1 MKSNRFALIGA
12 FLIGALVIVAI
23 AFALFFGGA
32 LGKTKSRAVMVFRG
46 NVTGLEVGTPVQFRG
61 MKIGE
66 VKRVRTIYNPDTRQV
81 LFPVYAEFTGTIE
94 VPGYE
99 KSSDAPGVRDA
110 WLSGMVQRG
119 LRASLQT
126 KSFVT
131 GQQMIMLDFEEAKE
145 PVFAKVEPSLLEIPT
160 TISPNESLVETF
172 KELPVRE
179 MVIEGR
185 QMLNNI
191 NALMVDAQGKPG
203 PLPRSLV
210 QITSLAQSL
219 DQRLVDISKELV
231 AATKDARTTL
241 ATTQDALLSFKQTS
255 NLVGTKADSLGNA
268 FESNSKDI
276 AQLTRKMG
284 DSLSAFEK
292 TLAKVEGSLSKVDQS
307 LITIDR
313 GIGNAE
319 KTLDQV
325 GFILSDDSPLGHGL
339 AKSLEEVSAA
349 AKSLRHTVDA
359 INRKPNSLLFGSKDE
374 QK

>member
-12 FLIGALVIVAI
+12 FIIGALCIGAV
-23 AFALFFGGA
+23 AFALFFGGSF
-32 LGKTKSRAVMVFRG
+32 GKSKSRAVMVFRG

-66 VKRVRTIYNPDTRQV
+66 VKRVRTIYNPVDRQV

-131 GQQMIMLDFEEAKE
+131 GQQMIMLDFEEVKP
-145 PVFAKVEPSLLEIPT
+145 PVFAKIEPTLLEIPT

-191 NALMVDAQGKPG
+191 NQLMVDAQGKPG
-203 PLPRSLV
+203 PLPMVLKQIAELSQTIEAKIPTLSNEILLTTKETRATLV
-210 QITSLAQSL
+210 SARGAINSLAQTSTM
-219 DQRLVDISKELV
+219 IG
-231 AATKDARTTL
+231 ARTEKLGNTL
-241 ATTQDALLSFKQTS
+241 ELGVKDFSSLTGRVQ
-255 NLVGTKADSLGNA
+255 DSLNA
-268 FESNSKDI
+268 FD
-276 AQLTRKMG
+276 
-284 DSLSAFEK
+284 K
-292 TLAKVEGSLSKVDQS
+292 TLAKAENSMLRIDQS
-307 LITIDR
+307 LAVLDR
-313 GIGNAE
+313 GIGSTEN
-319 KTLDQV
+319 TL
-325 GFILSDDSPLGHGL
+325 GKIEFALSDDSAIGYGL

-349 AKSLRHTVDA
+349 AKALRQTVEA
-359 INRKPNSLLFGSKDE
+359 IKRKPNSLLIGNSANAN
-374 QK
+374 

>member
-12 FLIGALVIVAI
+12 FLIGALLIVAI

-66 VKRVRTIYNPDTRQV
+66 VKRVRTIYNPDNRQV

-131 GQQMIMLDFEEAKE
+131 GQQMIMLDFEEVKE
-145 PVFAKVEPSLLEIPT
+145 PVFAKIEPSLLEIPT

-172 KELPVRE
+172 RELPVRE

-185 QMLNNI
+185 RMLNSI

-203 PLPRSLV
+203 PLPKSLI
-210 QITSLAQSL
+210 QITTLAQSL
-219 DQRLVDISKELV
+219 DQRLVDVSKELV

-255 NLVGTKADSLGNA
+255 HLVGTKADSLGNA

-276 AQLTRKMG
+276 SVLTRKMG
-284 DSLSAFEK
+284 DSLLVFEK
-292 TLAKVEGSLSKVDQS
+292 AMVKVEGSLSRVDQS
-307 LITIDR
+307 LVTIDR
-313 GIGNAE
+313 GIGSAE
-319 KTLDQV
+319 RTLDQM
-325 GFILSDDSPLGHGL
+325 GFMLSDDSALGHGL

-359 INRKPNSLLFGSKDE
+359 INRKPSSLLFGNKDE

>member
-12 FLIGALVIVAI
+12 FLIGAVLIVAI
-23 AFALFFGGA
+23 AFALFFGGS
-32 LGKTKSRAVMVFRG
+32 LGKTKSRALMVFRG
-46 NVTGLEVGTPVQFRG
+46 NVTGLEIGTPVQFRG

-66 VKRVRTIYNPDTRQV
+66 VKRVRTIYNPDDRQV

-145 PVFAKVEPSLLEIPT
+145 PVFAKIEPNLLEIPT

-185 QMLNNI
+185 QMLSNLNL
-191 NALMVDAQGKPG
+191 LMVDGQGKPG
-203 PLPRSLV
+203 PLPTMLK
-210 QITSLAQSL
+210 QLTTLTQSIDAKIPGL
-219 DQRLVDISKELV
+219 NQEVVLT
-231 AATKDARTTL
+231 AKDTRTTL
-241 ATTQDALLSFKQTS
+241 ASAREALSNLSQTS
-255 NLVGTKADSLGNA
+255 SLISGKVDKLGGA
-268 FESNSKDI
+268 LEGNSKDFS
-276 AQLTRKMG
+276 QMTQRVQE
-284 DSLSAFEK
+284 SLATFDK
-292 TLAKVEGSLSKVDQS
+292 ALARVEGSLAKVDQG
-307 LITIDR
+307 LLTIDR
-313 GIGNAE
+313 GVGRAE
-319 KTLDQV
+319 KTL
-325 GFILSDDSPLGHGL
+325 GHIEFALSDDSLIGFGL
-339 AKSLEEVSAA
+339 AKSLEDVSAA
-349 AKSLRHTVDA
+349 AKSLRYAVDA
-359 INRKPNSLLFGSKDE
+359 INRKPSSLVFGNKDGN
-374 QK
+374 

>member
-1 MKSNRFALIGA
+1 
-12 FLIGALVIVAI
+12 
-23 AFALFFGGA
+23 
-32 LGKTKSRAVMVFRG
+32 VMVFRG

-66 VKRVRTIYNPDTRQV
+66 VKRVRTIYNPDNRQV

-292 TLAKVEGSLSKVDQS
+292 TLTKVEGSLSKVDQS
-307 LITIDR
+307 LVTIDR

-325 GFILSDDSPLGHGL
+325 GFILSDDSPLGYGL

-349 AKSLRHTVDA
+349 ARSLRHTVDA

>member
-32 LGKTKSRAVMVFRG
+32 LGKTKSRAIMVFRG

-66 VKRVRTIYNPDTRQV
+66 VKRVRTIYNPEDRQV

-131 GQQMIMLDFEEAKE
+131 GQQMIMLDFEEAKP
-145 PVFAKVEPSLLEIPT
+145 PVFSKIEPTLLEIPT

-185 QMLNNI
+185 QMLNSI

-203 PLPRSLV
+203 PLPVMLK
-210 QITSLAQSL
+210 QIATLSQSIDAKVPL
-219 DQRLVDISKELV
+219 LSSELV
-231 AATKDARTTL
+231 ATSKETRATL
-241 ATTQDALLSFKQTS
+241 ASAKAAMASFNGVANVVGKNVD
-255 NLVGTKADSLGNA
+255 NLG
-268 FESNSKDI
+268 
-276 AQLTRKMG
+276 
-284 DSLSAFEK
+284 SAFEGTTKDFSQLSLRVQQSLSVFDK
-292 TLAKVEGSLSKVDQS
+292 TLASVEGSLSKIDKS
-307 LITIDR
+307 LETLEHAVGTADKTLEQ
-313 GIGNAE
+313 IGNA
-319 KTLDQV
+319 LA
-325 GFILSDDSPLGHGL
+325 DDSSLGYNL
-339 AKSLEEVSAA
+339 TKTLEEVSAA
-349 AKSLRHTVDA
+349 AKSLRYTFDA
-359 INRKPNSLLFGSKDE
+359 INRKPNSLLFGNKSD
-374 QK
+374 QQ

>member
-12 FLIGALVIVAI
+12 FLIGALVIIAI

-66 VKRVRTIYNPDTRQV
+66 VKRVRTIYNPEDRQV

-131 GQQMIMLDFEEAKE
+131 GQQMIMLDFEEAKP
-145 PVFAKVEPSLLEIPT
+145 PVFSKIEPTLLEIPT

-185 QMLNNI
+185 QMLNSI

-203 PLPRSLV
+203 PLPAMLREIGTL
-210 QITSLAQSL
+210 
-219 DQRLVDISKELV
+219 SKSIDSRIPALSNELL
-231 AATKDARTTL
+231 RTTQEAR
-241 ATTQDALLSFKQTS
+241 ATLLSARVAITNFDTTTNAIGK
-255 NLVGTKADSLGNA
+255 KADNLG
-268 FESNSKDI
+268 
-276 AQLTRKMG
+276 
-284 DSLSAFEK
+284 SAFEGSAKDFSLLSSRVQQSLSVFDK
-292 TLAKVEGSLSKVDQS
+292 TLSTVEGSLARIDKS
-307 LITIDR
+307 LETLDR
-313 GIGNAE
+313 GVGSAE
-319 KTLDQV
+319 KTLGQI
-325 GFILSDDSPLGHGL
+325 GFTLSEDSVLGYGL
-339 AKSLEEVSAA
+339 TKSLDEVSAA
-349 AKSLRHTVDA
+349 AKSLRYTVDS
-359 INRKPNSLLFGSKDE
+359 INRRPNSLLLGNKDD
-374 QK
+374 KK

>member
-12 FLIGALVIVAI
+12 FLIGALLIVAI

-32 LGKTKSRAVMVFRG
+32 LGKTKSRAIMVFRG

-66 VKRVRTIYNPDTRQV
+66 VKRVRTIYNPDNRQV

-131 GQQMIMLDFEEAKE
+131 GQQMIMLDFEEAKP
-145 PVFAKVEPSLLEIPT
+145 PVFAKIEPSLLEIPT

-185 QMLNNI
+185 QMLSNI
-191 NALMVDAQGKPG
+191 NQLMVDAQGRPG
-203 PLPRSLV
+203 PLPTALRQMTALS
-210 QITSLAQSL
+210 QSIDAKVPIL
-219 DQRLVDISKELV
+219 SNELV
-231 AATKDARTTL
+231 ATTRETRETIAMAKSAITNFSQTTSTIGARADKLGATVDTSAKDFSILTQRVQESL
-241 ATTQDALLSFKQTS
+241 AVFDKS
-255 NLVGTKADSLGNA
+255 
-268 FESNSKDI
+268 
-276 AQLTRKMG
+276 
-284 DSLSAFEK
+284 
-292 TLAKVEGSLSKVDQS
+292 LAKVETSLVRVDQS
-307 LITIDR
+307 LMVLDR
-313 GIGNAE
+313 GVGSAE
-319 KTLDQV
+319 RTLGQIEFV
-325 GFILSDDSPLGHGL
+325 LADDSGL
-339 AKSLEEVSAA
+339 NYGLTKGLDEIAAA
-349 AKSLRHTVDA
+349 AKSLRQAVDM
-359 INRKPNSLLFGSKDE
+359 ISRKPSSLLLGNKDE
-374 QK
+374 K